1 MNLAIHH
8 TDAIAASSNVLY
20 MLNYVESDQNEADPI
35 FHGELGPPADQ
46 ITNYVQLPEELQP
59 FLEHV

>member
-1 MNLAIHH
+1 MNLVIRR

-20 MLNYVESDQNEADPI
+20 MLHYAESDQNKADPI
-35 FHGELGPPADQ
+35 SRGELGSRADQ
-46 ITNYVQLPEELQP
+46 ITEYVQLPEELQP